1 MGPLVTRGIAPGTA
15 TSRRARDARAA
26 GSLPPAEKVAAAAW
40 TVVWIDAETASVARW
55 RDGVETIRV
64 VSDVPVHRRS
74 TGHVR
79 HDAGIRHGGGGAP
92 QSAGEPH
99 RLEHVRRFLDLV
111 AGVIPPDQNVEI
123 LGSGTM
129 RYRLTVLLRE
139 HDQRQGAGRE
149 LLTAAAARF
158 TARQLAARARELN
171 GAVSRRGYRP

>member
-1 MGPLVTRGIAPGTA
+1 M
-15 TSRRARDARAA
+15 
-26 GSLPPAEKVAAAAW
+26 
-40 TVVWIDAETASVARW
+40 WIDAESASVTRW
-55 RDGVETIRV
+55 RDGVETIRL

-99 RLEHVRRFLDLV
+99 RLEHVRRFLELV
-111 AGVIPPDQNVEI
+111 AGVIPLDQDVEI
-123 LGSGTM
+123 LGPGTM

-139 HDQRQGAGRE
+139 HDERLHEQGHERRQVH
-149 LLTAAAARF
+149 TAAATRL

-171 GAVSRRGYRP
+171 GAAPRRGYRP